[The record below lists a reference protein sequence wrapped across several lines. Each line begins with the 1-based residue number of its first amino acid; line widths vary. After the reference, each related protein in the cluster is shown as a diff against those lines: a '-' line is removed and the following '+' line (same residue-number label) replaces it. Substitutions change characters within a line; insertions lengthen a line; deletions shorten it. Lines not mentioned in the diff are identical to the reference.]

1 MNEQIKYIADH
12 YGFHNQCI
20 KAVEELNELGVKL
33 AKSAVKNSLRVDAI
47 EEIADVEIMLEQIKY
62 LSHISDKDINDIK
75 EYKVQRQMF
84 RIKNI
89 EQMFRIGNEEKKN

>member
-1 MNEQIKYIADH
+1 MDERIKDIARY

-47 EEIADVEIMLEQIKY
+47 EEIADVEIMISQIKY
-62 LSHISDKDINDIK
+62 LAHLSEDDINDAI
-75 EYKVQRQMF
+75 EYKIQRQLF
-84 RIKNI
+84 RID
-89 EQMFRIGNEEKKN
+89 NESNRYTSKA